1 MAAAAL
7 RCAAARL
14 GGREL
19 QCQQRTYAAGLD
31 GIRGSRAVWLTS
43 SRLSSSSTSSGGAAT
58 NRSTKHASK
67 KSTADRIAL
76 KNELVNEMQ
85 QKKEELFDMLAAID
99 RLRSPY
105 HRDNI
110 HLLMYLSEQIQK
122 PNDPKWRFYRRAIR
136 LNRYYQ
142 YGGMLYLGYLAT
154 SNEISQI
161 YAAVVN
167 CL

>member
-1 MAAAAL
+1 MATAAL
-7 RCAAARL
+7 RCAATRL

-19 QCQQRTYAAGLD
+19 QRQQRTYAAGLE

-43 SRLSSSSTSSGGAAT
+43 SSRLSSSSTCSGAA
-58 NRSTKHASK
+58 NRSTTHASK
-67 KSTADRIAL
+67 MSTADRIAL
-76 KNELVNEMQ
+76 KNEILNEVQ

-136 LNRYYQ
+136 LNRYFQ
-142 YGGMLYLGYLAT
+142 YGGMLFLGYMAIF
-154 SNEISQI
+154 SK
-161 YAAVVN
+161 
-167 CL
+167 